1 VTVNAVIVTP
11 LLRIETK
18 GGDVLKVL
26 RSDESLFA
34 GFGEAYFSLVNNLAI
49 KAWKRHNQMT
59 LNLVV
64 PIGMVRFVFADT
76 NSHGEFTENF
86 KVIDI
91 GLENYSRIT
100 VPPGI
105 WFGFQGLRPSPNLI
119 LNIGN
124 LPHDPLEVDL
134 KNLEEVP
141 FNWDYSP

>member
-1 VTVNAVIVTP
+1 MNINAIIVTP
-11 LLRIETK
+11 LPRIQAI

-26 RSDESLFA
+26 KCDESSFA
-34 GFGEAYFSLVNNLAI
+34 SFGEAYFSLVDNLAI

-64 PIGMVRFVFADT
+64 PIGKVRFVFADT
-76 NSHGEFTENF
+76 NSYGEFTENF
-86 KVIDI
+86 KIIEI

-105 WFGFQGLRPSPNLI
+105 WFGFQGLMPSPNLI

-124 LPHDPLEVDL
+124 LPHDPSEVDL

-141 FNWDYSP
+141 FNWGKFI